1 MDRYSKIILTV
12 IALLLALHLFH
23 PFYSAREAKA
33 NSGVMDVNIVK
44 VADRWVGRGI
54 PVDVIE

>member
-1 MDRYSKIILTV
+1 MDRYSKIVLTV

-23 PFYSAREAKA
+23 PFYSVKEAKA

-44 VADRWVGRGI
+44 VADRWVSRGI